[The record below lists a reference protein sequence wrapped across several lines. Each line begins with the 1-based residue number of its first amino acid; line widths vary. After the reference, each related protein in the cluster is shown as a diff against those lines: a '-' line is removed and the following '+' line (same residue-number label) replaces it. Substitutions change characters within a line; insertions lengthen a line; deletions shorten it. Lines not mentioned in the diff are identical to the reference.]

1 MFGFKNKFKKIK
13 YDIDKITDESI
24 IKSLKE
30 SENVTISDEIIIN
43 ENNKENKKLL
53 IEIKDLTKVFGH
65 KGNKVTAI
73 NGVSLNIYQ
82 NQNIALLG
90 GNGAGKTTFVE
101 IISGL
106 NKQTSGEIKYHF
118 EDNANFKEYIGIQFQ
133 DSSYPVGIKVRQVIK
148 FITKISKISINKDT
162 LNAMLCIFGIDE
174 FYNKKASSLSGGQQQ
189 RLNCLLAI
197 LNKPKFII
205 LDELSTGLDVTIRNK
220 IKTFIK
226 EYAKENNIT
235 ILIVSHDMDEV
246 DYIADRIVI
255 MKKGNIYLDMD
266 KSDVIKKYKTLNN
279 CISNYV

>member
-1 MFGFKNKFKKIK
+1 MFSFKRKINQIK
-13 YDIDKITDESI
+13 YDINKITDQAI
-24 IKSLKE
+24 IKSLKD
-30 SENVTISDEIIIN
+30 SENTILSSEVIIN
-43 ENNKENKKLL
+43 NENKNNKLL
-53 IEIKDLTKVFGH
+53 IEVKELTKEFGH
-65 KGNKVTAI
+65 KENKTIAI
-73 NGVSLNIYQ
+73 NNINLNIYQ

-106 NKQTSGEIKYHF
+106 NKQTSGEIKYYF
-118 EDNANFKEYIGIQFQ
+118 DDNVNFKEYIGIQFQ
-133 DSSYPVGIKVRQVIK
+133 DSSYPVGIKVSQVIK
-148 FITKISKISINKDT
+148 FISKISKISINKDT
-162 LNAMLCIFGIDE
+162 LNAMLCIFGINE

-226 EYAKENNIT
+226 EYARENNIT

-255 MKKGNIYLDMD
+255 MKNGKIYLDMD
-266 KSDVIKKYKTLNN
+266 KADVIKKYKTLNN

>member
-1 MFGFKNKFKKIK
+1 MFGFKNKFGKIK
-13 YDIDKITDESI
+13 YDIDKITDQSI

-30 SENVTISDEIIIN
+30 SENVTLSDEIIIN
-43 ENNKENKKLL
+43 ENNKEDKKLL

-65 KGNKVTAI
+65 KENKVTAI

-162 LNAMLCIFGIDE
+162 LNAMLYIFGIDE
-174 FYNKKASSLSGGQQQ
+174 FYNKKASSLFGGQQQ

>member
-1 MFGFKNKFKKIK
+1 
-13 YDIDKITDESI
+13 
-24 IKSLKE
+24 
-30 SENVTISDEIIIN
+30 
-43 ENNKENKKLL
+43 
-53 IEIKDLTKVFGH
+53 
-65 KGNKVTAI
+65 
-73 NGVSLNIYQ
+73 
-82 NQNIALLG
+82 
-90 GNGAGKTTFVE
+90 
-101 IISGL
+101 
-106 NKQTSGEIKYHF
+106 
-118 EDNANFKEYIGIQFQ
+118 
-133 DSSYPVGIKVRQVIK
+133 
-148 FITKISKISINKDT
+148 
-162 LNAMLCIFGIDE
+162 MLYIFGIDE

>member
-1 MFGFKNKFKKIK
+1 MENYNANVKIGDIICYTYNDGTLFNFIEVVEKNGKSVIYGKDISAMVDISYGSDFDGLDNKDIITIKFRPIK
-13 YDIDKITDESI
+13 GQYKNNFPAKYRIVRNIDNT
-24 IKSLKE
+24 
-30 SENVTISDEIIIN
+30 
-43 ENNKENKKLL
+43 NKK
-53 IEIKDLTKVFGH
+53 
-65 KGNKVTAI
+65 
-73 NGVSLNIYQ
+73 
-82 NQNIALLG
+82 
-90 GNGAGKTTFVE
+90 
-101 IISGL
+101 
-106 NKQTSGEIKYHF
+106 
-118 EDNANFKEYIGIQFQ
+118 
-133 DSSYPVGIKVRQVIK
+133 GIKVKRVIK
-148 FITKISKISINKDT
+148 FVNDIYGTNISKRELD
-162 LNAMLCIFGIDE
+162 AMLQIFGINE
-174 FYNKKASSLSGGQQQ
+174 FYNKNASSLSGGQSQ

-235 ILIVSHDMDEV
+235 ILIISHDMDEV

>member
-1 MFGFKNKFKKIK
+1 MFGFKNKFGKIK
-13 YDIDKITDESI
+13 YDIDKITDQSI

-30 SENVTISDEIIIN
+30 SENVIISDEIIIN

-65 KGNKVTAI
+65 KENKVTAI

-162 LNAMLCIFGIDE
+162 LNAMLYIFGIDE

-235 ILIVSHDMDEV
+235 ILIISHDMDEV

>member
-1 MFGFKNKFKKIK
+1 MFGFKNKFGKIK
-13 YDIDKITDESI
+13 YDIDKITDQSI

-43 ENNKENKKLL
+43 ENNKEDKKLL

-65 KGNKVTAI
+65 KENKVTAI

-162 LNAMLCIFGIDE
+162 LNAMLYIFGIDE

-235 ILIVSHDMDEV
+235 ILIISHDMDEV